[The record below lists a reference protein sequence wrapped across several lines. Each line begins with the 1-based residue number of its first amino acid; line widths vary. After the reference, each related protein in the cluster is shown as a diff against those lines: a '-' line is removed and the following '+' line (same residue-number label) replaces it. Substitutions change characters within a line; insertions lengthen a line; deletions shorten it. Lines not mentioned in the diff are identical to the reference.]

1 MRGVFSDRVDDRF
14 ISRAREVGPVTE
26 TLDPEAV
33 FWDIG
38 GVIVRLES
46 IQSGHRDFVESL
58 LDAYQSPLPPAE
70 ALDTWRSVLGEY
82 FRGGD
87 GNEYLTARE
96 GYRRATDAILTGDAD
111 ETDWERRF
119 QRIHDEHASA
129 NPDAVETIERLAET
143 DRHVGVISDV
153 DHEEGKRLLE
163 TFGVGRHFDSF
174 TTSEEVG
181 LKKPDPE
188 IFETALE
195 KAGVDGP
202 ESVMIGD
209 RYANDM
215 EGAKAVGMTTI
226 AYGADD
232 GPAVDHHVDDL
243 REILALLP
251 AEEQSTQN

>member
-1 MRGVFSDRVDDRF
+1 MTG
-14 ISRAREVGPVTE
+14 

-46 IQSGHRDFVESL
+46 VQSGHREFVESL
-58 LDAYQSPLPPAE
+58 LDAYQSPLPPTD

-96 GYRRATDAILTGDAD
+96 GYRRATDAILEPDAAG
-111 ETDWERRF
+111 TDWKERF
-119 QRIHDEHASA
+119 QRIHDEHASP

-143 DRHVGVISDV
+143 DLHVGVISDV
-153 DHEEGKRLLE
+153 DDEEGKRLLE
-163 TFGVGRHFDSF
+163 TFGVRRHFDSF

-188 IFETALE
+188 IFETALG
-195 KAGVDGP
+195 KAGVEG
-202 ESVMIGD
+202 EEAVMIGD

-215 EGAKAVGMTTI
+215 VGGAEAGMTTI

-232 GPAVDHHVDDL
+232 GPAVDYHVDDL
-243 REILALLP
+243 REILALLSIEEP
-251 AEEQSTQN
+251 AQD